1 MLIDFKLCFDDEA
14 NKFVAVDVNTG
25 EVKDFVTPVAKKTS
39 TTRKKKVDECSTPQ
53 LTLSDNKYTLNT
65 AAVELM
71 GVEPDAKLCIKMR
84 KVDGRITPILGTTE
98 AFKVKDGNRLTKSY
112 TVACRGAN
120 NDALAAYGN
129 IFELVANPDLEGTF
143 ILKGD
148 KTPTM
153 ALEDE
158 NIDSDVPL
166 PEGLNVDLET
176 LNSDIPQ
183 DAEEISGSMFE
194 AMLQGVEV

>member
-25 EVKDFVTPVAKKTS
+25 EVKDFVAPVAKKTS

-84 KVDGRITPILGTTE
+84 KVDGQITPILGTIE

-129 IFELVANPDLEGTF
+129 IFELVANPDIEGTF

-158 NIDSDVPL
+158 NIDTDVPL